1 MAEILSIIAIVVIM
15 VTSLILFINQR
26 WRFSILILAVQFL
39 AVFWL
44 VGLIW
49 SFGLAAVKLVVGW
62 MVCAVLGSAQPS
74 YEIMRDEFSQ
84 SSGIIFRVL
93 AAILVWL
100 LAFSLAPIVV
110 KLIPTGMVVIWGGL
124 LLIGMGL
131 LQLGITNRPPRII
144 LGLITLMSG
153 FEILY
158 AAVEDSILVAGLLTL
173 VNLGLALAG
182 TYFITSPDME
192 EPA

>member
-1 MAEILSIIAIVVIM
+1 MAEILSIVAIVVIM
-15 VTSLILFINQR
+15 ITSTFLYVSQR

-44 VGLIW
+44 VSLMW

-62 MVCAVLGSAQPS
+62 MVCAVLGSVQPS

-84 SSGIIFRVL
+84 SSGILFRVL
-93 AAILVWL
+93 VAILVWL
-100 LAFSLAPIVV
+100 LVFSLAPSVI
-110 KLIPTGMVVIWGGL
+110 KLIPTGLVVIWGGL

-131 LQLGITNRPPRII
+131 LQLGMTNKPPRII
-144 LGLITLMSG
+144 LGLITLLSG

-158 AAVEDSILVAGLLTL
+158 ASVEDSILVAGLLTL

-192 EPA
+192 ETP

>member
-1 MAEILSIIAIVVIM
+1 MAEILSIVAIIVIM
-15 VTSLILFINQR
+15 ITSTVLYVSQR

-44 VGLIW
+44 VSLMW

-62 MVCAVLGSAQPS
+62 MVCAVLGSVQPS

-84 SSGIIFRVL
+84 SSGILFRVL
-93 AAILVWL
+93 VAILVWL
-100 LAFSLAPIVV
+100 LVFSLAPSVI
-110 KLIPTGMVVIWGGL
+110 KLIPTGLVVIWGGL
-124 LLIGMGL
+124 LLIGMGM
-131 LQLGITNRPPRII
+131 LQLGMTNKPPRII
-144 LGLITLMSG
+144 LGLITLLSG

-158 AAVEDSILVAGLLTL
+158 ASVEDSILVAGLLTL

-192 EPA
+192 ETP

>member
-1 MAEILSIIAIVVIM
+1 MAEILSIVAIVVIM
-15 VTSLILFINQR
+15 ITSTFLYVSQR

-44 VGLIW
+44 VSLMW

-62 MVCAVLGSAQPS
+62 MVCAVLGSVQPS

-84 SSGIIFRVL
+84 SSGILLRVL
-93 AAILVWL
+93 VAILVWL
-100 LAFSLAPIVV
+100 LVFSLAPSVI
-110 KLIPTGMVVIWGGL
+110 KLIPTGLVVIWGGL

-131 LQLGITNRPPRII
+131 LQLGMTNKPPRII
-144 LGLITLMSG
+144 LGLITLLSG

-158 AAVEDSILVAGLLTL
+158 ASVEDSILVAGLLTL

-192 EPA
+192 ETP